1 MQEYPNLM
9 KYVLK
14 NSKWLDSRGN
24 EVDLPSRL
32 HELAAGAPAIRTTI
46 PTKEQEF
53 YTAAT
58 GQHIT
63 NYQQIED
70 MGMSLDI
77 KDDIKKS
84 PIVRP
89 TKAQLAD
96 KIEENTKKVENII
109 KVSPEKAK
117 LLKEGFK
124 LVENEDGSI
133 DFVPEKMAEEIQEP
147 EVEDIIDGEV
157 FDQPVVTF
165 QELQQRAMD
174 RAQEKYSARKAK
186 QR

>member
-1 MQEYPNLM
+1 M
-9 KYVLK
+9 KYMLK
-14 NSKWLDSRGN
+14 NNKWMDSRGN

-32 HELAAGAPAIRTTI
+32 HELAGGAPSIRTSI
-46 PTKEQEF
+46 PSEEQEF

-58 GQHIT
+58 GQPIT
-63 NYQQIED
+63 SYNQLED
-70 MGMSLDI
+70 MGLSLDV
-77 KDDIKKS
+77 KDSIKKQ
-84 PIVRP
+84 PVVRP
-89 TKAQLAD
+89 TKEQLAS
-96 KIEENTKKVENII
+96 KIEENTKKIENII

-133 DFVPEKMAEEIQEP
+133 DFVPEKMAEEIEEP
-147 EVEDIIDGEV
+147 EVEDMIDSDT